1 MPNTTNSRLLAV
13 TLSSETDFLLARQ
26 RAKQIADVLGF
37 EIQDQTRI
45 ATAVSEIARNAYE
58 YAAEGIVEYYFDR
71 QSAPA
76 FRIVVTDAG
85 KGIPDLEEIWDGTYV
100 SASGMGLGISGSRR
114 LMDGLE
120 IQSSK
125 AGTTVTLTKFLPK
138 SADVPTAAAVAKK
151 IGALASQD
159 VGAAAH
165 TQNHELIRLLNELR
179 ERERELR
186 EREEELSQLNQEL
199 KETNRGVMVLYS
211 ELEDRAQ
218 ELQQASEMKTR
229 FISGITHE
237 LRTPLNSIVSLAGLL
252 IRRIDGELTGE
263 QEKQVL
269 FIQRSAQNLTEMVND
284 LLDLA
289 KIEAG
294 KVAMKPSEFTIG
306 EFLSALRGM
315 FRPLA
320 TNENVQLLFEDT
332 PLESIRLYTDEGKL
346 AQILRNFISNALK
359 FTERGTVQVHVELV
373 GATGVRFSVED
384 TGIGIADENKN
395 LVWQEWGQVDADQRP
410 RHKGSGLGLPLS
422 RQLAGL
428 LGGTVWLESTLGK
441 GSAFYVEIPTAIS
454 ASSES
459 EKQERPSNSILIV
472 DDDEVA
478 RYILRRNLVTLTSAE
493 LVEAS
498 SVVEARRSLLT
509 RRPSVVFLD
518 IVMPE
523 ENGLAFAEELRS
535 SLDTVNVP
543 VVLVSSKVL
552 TSEERSF
559 IDRHDLT
566 FIDKEYGDPEDQRV
580 MLERTLMNLGLCDLH
595 HRENAL

>member
-1 MPNTTNSRLLAV
+1 LPKTTTSRLLSV

-26 RAKQIADVLGF
+26 RAKQIADALGF
-37 EIQDQTRI
+37 ETQDQTRI

-58 YAAEGIVEYYFDR
+58 YATEGVVEYHYDR
-71 QSAPA
+71 QSKPA

-85 KGIPDLEEIWDGTYV
+85 KGIPDLDEVWSGTYV
-100 SASGMGLGISGSRR
+100 SSSGMGLGISGSRR
-114 LMDGLE
+114 LMDDLE
-120 IQSSK
+120 IESS
-125 AGTTVTLTKFLPK
+125 ARGTKVTLTKFLPRGIE
-138 SADVPTAAAVAKK
+138 APTPSVIAQKLAAV
-151 IGALASQD
+151 STQD
-159 VGAAAH
+159 LGAAVH
-165 TQNHELIRLLNELR
+165 TQNREMIRLLNELR

-186 EREEELSQLNQEL
+186 EREHELSQLNQEL

-252 IRRIDGELTGE
+252 IRRIDGELTSE

-269 FIQRSAQNLTEMVND
+269 FIQRSAQNLTDMVND

-294 KVAMKPSEFTIG
+294 KITMKPSEFTIG

-320 TNENVQLLFEDT
+320 TNESVQLIFEET
-332 PLESIRLYTDEGKL
+332 SLETTRLYTDEGKL

-359 FTERGTVQVHVELV
+359 FTERGTVRVRVALT

-384 TGIGIADENKN
+384 TGMGIADQNKE
-395 LVWQEWGQVDADQRP
+395 LVWQEWGQIEADQRP
-410 RHKGSGLGLPLS
+410 RHRGSGLGLPLS
-422 RQLAGL
+422 RQLATL
-428 LGGTVWLESTLGK
+428 LGGSVWLESTLGK
-441 GSAFYVEIPTAIS
+441 GSAFHLEVPKAVS
-454 ASSES
+454 VASEAT
-459 EKQERPSNSILIV
+459 KHGPSTKTILIV

-493 LVEAS
+493 LMEAS
-498 SVVEARRSLLT
+498 SVVDARRSVAAWH
-509 RRPSVVFLD
+509 PSLVFLD

-523 ENGLAFAEELRS
+523 ENGVAFAEELRS
-535 SLDTVNVP
+535 SPETADLP

-552 TSEERSF
+552 TPEERSF
-559 IDRHDLT
+559 IERHDLGY
-566 FIDKEYGDPEDQRV
+566 IDKERGDAEDQRV

-595 HRENAL
+595 QRENAL